1 MNKYF
6 KTKQH
11 ENTEDVLDL
20 FCKVMD
26 INPTKHMVFFLC
38 IDYTIW
44 PGGQQIIEDCQ
55 KKKKKKTV

>member
-44 PGGQQIIEDCQ
+44 PGG
-55 KKKKKKTV
+55 